1 MKSHSFLLFSI
12 SFDIFTRLF
21 KEYSNLFSTWFSNS
35 FITYAING
43 KKNVAEILV
52 KNTSFWIGTSSRNPN
67 FAHAMW
73 NQHDASQMLIP
84 RSTNV
89 AEGWH
94 RGFNS
99 MMSCSNPTLWKFID
113 CLRAEQAL
121 TDARHTKRF
130 LRERPEP
137 RAPKWVRYDQH
148 LQRIVDA
155 YDDYSDKMDY
165 LKAIGNRT
173 MVI

>member
-1 MKSHSFLLFSI
+1 
-12 SFDIFTRLF
+12 
-21 KEYSNLFSTWFSNS
+21 
-35 FITYAING
+35 
-43 KKNVAEILV
+43 
-52 KNTSFWIGTSSRNPN
+52 
-67 FAHAMW
+67 
-73 NQHDASQMLIP
+73 
-84 RSTNV
+84 
-89 AEGWH
+89 
-94 RGFNS
+94 

-137 RAPKWVRYDQH
+137 RAPKWVRYDQN

-165 LKAIGNRT
+165 LKLKSHRKQNDGDLIYSILCCNE
-173 MVI
+173 ICY